1 MLVAPVVMP
10 KTTPVMLF
18 TEATAVLPEV
28 QVPPVTVLVRVMVL
42 PVHTVVGP
50 LMVPAVAVVFTVTV
64 AVAVSLP
71 QAAEVAM

>member
-1 MLVAPVVMP
+1 MVAPVAMP
-10 KTTPVMLF
+10 KTTPVVGL

-42 PVHTVVGP
+42 PVHTVIGP